1 AVVIGK
7 TDFSDAHNTIKLDH
21 LNVNNA
27 SSDDAAGGC
36 QFNYV
41 LDSDLWAACV
51 SAGGGAG
58 IALEQTQFS
67 RISGSGTAQG
77 VGGRGLVLENG
88 FNYANTFLALDLEVS
103 PVCLSITA
111 PHDGENTFVSPYFA

>member
-51 SAGGGAG
+51 SAGGAAG
-58 IALEQTQFS
+58 LAFEQTQFS
-67 RISGSGTAQG
+67 RISGSGTAAG
-77 VGGRGLVLENG
+77 TGGWSGRPLNG
-88 FNYANTFLALDLEVS
+88 AQYSARPSLPQL
-103 PVCLSITA
+103 
-111 PHDGENTFVSPYFA
+111 